1 MNILFTRTVSIFHL
15 IYIAIILILLAG
27 FWLYFEIEIENEKW
41 VMLIGS
47 TISGL
52 IVVLL
57 TVSLSY
63 YEFKK
68 IERFRQMGVI
78 DMLPERTD
86 KKYYEEILRNAK
98 TLIQVMGTSCTR
110 FLDDFGNQS
119 RPDHVLIDV
128 MDNNT
133 TLKLQILVP
142 DEKNMDEESKQKFN
156 TSSMTQIINSL
167 KEKYPERFKI
177 KRFNFTPSHSFVRAD
192 HDLIVGPV
200 FPRVDSRHAP
210 AIHLKTS
217 SEYAKKYIQYYED
230 VWTGSD
236 G

>member
-1 MNILFTRTVSIFHL
+1 MNTLFTKTVSIFHL
-15 IYIAIILILLAG
+15 ICIAIILILLVG
-27 FWLYFEIEIENEKW
+27 FWLYFETENEKW

-52 IVVLL
+52 IVVLV
-57 TVSLSY
+57 TVCLSY

-68 IERFRQMGVI
+68 IERFRQMGVK

-86 KKYYEEILRNAK
+86 KKYYEEILRDAK
-98 TLIQVMGTSCTR
+98 THVQVMGTSCTR

-119 RPDHVLIDV
+119 RQEHVLV
-128 MDNNT
+128 EAMDNNT

-142 DEKNMDEESKQKFN
+142 DEKHMDEESKQKFN
-156 TSSMTQIINSL
+156 TPSMTHIINNL
-167 KEKYPERFKI
+167 KNKYPERFKI
-177 KRFNFTPSHSFVRAD
+177 KRFNFSPSHSLVRAD
-192 HDLIVGPV
+192 HELIVGPI
-200 FPRVDSRHAP
+200 FPKVDSRHTP

-230 VWTGSD
+230 VWTDSD

>member
-1 MNILFTRTVSIFHL
+1 MNILFKRTVSIFHL
-15 IYIAIILILLAG
+15 ICIAIILILLAG
-27 FWLYFEIEIENEKW
+27 FWLYFEIENEKW

-57 TVSLSY
+57 TVFLSY

-68 IERFRQMGVI
+68 IERFRQMGVK

-86 KKYYEEILRNAK
+86 KKYYEEILRDAK

-156 TSSMTQIINSL
+156 TSSTTHIINNL
-167 KEKYPERFKI
+167 KEKYPGRFRI
-177 KRFNFTPSHSFVRAD
+177 KRFNFSPSHSLVRAD

-230 VWTGSD
+230 VWTDSD

>member
-1 MNILFTRTVSIFHL
+1 MNTLFTKTVSIFHL
-15 IYIAIILILLAG
+15 ICIAIILILLVG
-27 FWLYFEIEIENEKW
+27 FWLYFEIENEKW

-52 IVVLL
+52 IVVLV
-57 TVSLSY
+57 TVCLSY

-68 IERFRQMGVI
+68 IERFRQMGVK

-86 KKYYEEILRNAK
+86 KKYYEEILRDAK
-98 TLIQVMGTSCTR
+98 THVQVMGTSCTR

-119 RPDHVLIDV
+119 RQEHVLV
-128 MDNNT
+128 EAMDNNT

-142 DEKNMDEESKQKFN
+142 DEKHMDEESKQKFN
-156 TSSMTQIINSL
+156 TPSMTHIINNL
-167 KEKYPERFKI
+167 KNKYPERFKI
-177 KRFNFTPSHSFVRAD
+177 KRFNFSPSHSLVRAD
-192 HDLIVGPV
+192 HELIVGPIL
-200 FPRVDSRHAP
+200 PKVDSRHTP

-230 VWTGSD
+230 VWTDSD